1 MQNILVRL
9 KPELKIA
16 IELIRKNAGSR
27 FHVIASESGT
37 VLKSIPAGALNSCKI
52 GFYSAKSLEV
62 GGSKIERLVSNAK
75 KSAKWPK
82 SISYS
87 NGVVFVDVDQ
97 DEAEIETDP
106 DELLNVLR
114 KSDDEWTSN
123 AFEIENEYTIE
134 PDSDELGTIGTE
146 LIDDEFDYDD
156 ETEL

>member
-37 VLKSIPAGALNSCKI
+37 VLKSIPAGSLSSCKI
-52 GFYSAKSLEV
+52 GFYSAKNLQI

-82 SISYS
+82 TISYS

-106 DELLNVLR
+106 DELAIV
-114 KSDDEWTSN
+114 
-123 AFEIENEYTIE
+123 IENEYTIE
-134 PDSDELGTIGTE
+134 PDSDEFGTIGTE
-146 LIDDEFDYDD
+146 LIDDEFENDEPE

>member
-37 VLKSIPAGALNSCKI
+37 VLKSIPAGTLNSCKI

-82 SISYS
+82 TISYL

-106 DELLNVLR
+106 DELAIV
-114 KSDDEWTSN
+114 
-123 AFEIENEYTIE
+123 IENEYTTE

-146 LIDDEFDYDD
+146 LIDDEFDYDEPE